1 MKLTKAQRLFVEV
14 GKAQASMEYYKW
26 CENQSLFDDDE
37 DDGVILVTENRN
49 IAKYRKLRKKLIR
62 EALWAY
68 EEELIR
74 AFYDGVSSVRKESDD
89 RPMVIEEDGQNIII

>member
-1 MKLTKAQRLFVEV
+1 MKLTKAQRLFI
-14 GKAQASMEYYKW
+14 KAGEA
-26 CENQSLFDDDE
+26 QSLMKDFAE
-37 DDGVILVTENRN
+37 RGFVNPT
-49 IAKYRKLRKKLIR
+49 AKYRKLRKKFIR

-89 RPMVIEEDGQNIII
+89 SPMVIEEDGQNIII

>member
-26 CENQSLFDDDE
+26 CENQSLFDDED

-49 IAKYRKLRKKLIR
+49 IAKYRKLRKRLIR
-62 EALWAY
+62 EALRAY
-68 EEELIR
+68 ELEIGD
-74 AFYDGVSSVRKESDD
+74 AFTAGGEMVKRIHGLSDEFMLVDGD
-89 RPMVIEEDGQNIII
+89 IIF

>member
-26 CENQSLFDDDE
+26 CENQSLFDDEE
-37 DDGVILVTENRN
+37 DDGVILVTENRT

-62 EALWAY
+62 EALEAARSENTEHY
-68 EEELIR
+68 MNGINEVLRRIR
-74 AFYDGVSSVRKESDD
+74 
-89 RPMVIEEDGQNIII
+89 N